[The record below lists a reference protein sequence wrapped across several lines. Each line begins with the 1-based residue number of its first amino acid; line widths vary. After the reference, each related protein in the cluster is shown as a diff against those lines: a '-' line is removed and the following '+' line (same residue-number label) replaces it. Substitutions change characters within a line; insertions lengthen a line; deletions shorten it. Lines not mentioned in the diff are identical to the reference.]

1 MLESA
6 PHVPATFIAAECS
19 SIGDM
24 FRRRAQKSGDLPALW
39 SKAHGQWHKTTW
51 RSFYDDARRVLAGLV
66 ALGLT
71 RHDKVAILGETQKP
85 WAVLDMGAQ
94 LGGFVSFGIYP
105 KQAIDQV
112 RYLLEHADTRVV
124 FVDSERELDT
134 VLAAAR
140 DTLPDLTIVPWSTA
154 LYLRFA
160 SRDPRLK
167 APSDFGLDA
176 PAPGTTLVA
185 PAIEAVITDL
195 LAKVG
200 RADTAIFV
208 YTSGTTGHPKGAMI
222 SHGNVLT
229 LLDSQRHF
237 LTLYQDDLSLSFL
250 PMAHVAERIL
260 AFYGRLCTGLATAFA
275 TSTATVLTDLQEV
288 QPTVFGSVPRIFEK
302 AYGKLQSELE
312 KKPAAIQKLFAW
324 ALATSKKKVALE
336 HQHRPV
342 PLTLRLQHELADRLV
357 WRRVRQAFGGR
368 VRLFITGAAPIA
380 KPILELF
387 WAAGLPVF
395 EAYGM
400 TESTAITHIN
410 RPGSVR
416 LGSVG
421 RLIEPMEH
429 RIAEDGEVLMR
440 GPFVFQGYYKN
451 PEATAQ
457 TLADGWLHTGDI
469 GHLDR
474 DGFLS
479 ITDRKKHLIITAG
492 GKNLAPAN
500 IEKAI
505 REESP
510 LLSQVHAHGDRRP
523 YVVALLAPSPLETLA
538 LGVELSLIS
547 RDELARRTA
556 ELLAAPTS
564 RSPELEADMRK
575 VVVHK
580 ELTRRLTDAVRRGN
594 QKLAQVEQVR
604 RFAILD
610 RDFSQ
615 EHGELTPTMKLKR
628 KAIESHH
635 QATLDR
641 LYEDPTFGSA
651 V

>member
-6 PHVPATFIAAECS
+6 PHAPATFIAAECS

-24 FRRRAQKSGDLPALW
+24 FRRRAQRSADLPALW
-39 SKAHGQWHKTTW
+39 SKEAGRWVKTTW
-51 RSFYDDARRVLAGLV
+51 RQFYDEARQALAGLLN
-66 ALGLT
+66 LGLT
-71 RHDKVAILGETQKP
+71 RDDKVAILGETQKP

-94 LGGFVSFGIYP
+94 LGGFVSYGIYP
-105 KQAIDQV
+105 KQSVDQV
-112 RYLLEHADTRVV
+112 RYLLEHADTKVV

-134 VLAAAR
+134 VLSAAK
-140 DTLPDLTIVPWSTA
+140 DTLPDLAIVPWTTA

-160 SRDPRLK
+160 ARDPRIRP
-167 APSDFGLDA
+167 PSSFGLDR
-176 PAPGTTLVA
+176 PAPGDTSVSPAPDALVN
-185 PAIEAVITDL
+185 DL
-195 LAKVG
+195 LAKVS
-200 RADTAIFV
+200 REDTALLV

-222 SHGNVLT
+222 SHGNVLS
-229 LLDSQRHF
+229 LLGAQREF

-260 AFYGRLCTGLATAFA
+260 AFYGRLCTGLATAYA

-288 QPTVFGSVPRIFEK
+288 RPTVFGSVPRIFEK
-302 AYGKLQSELE
+302 AYGKIMSELE
-312 KKPAAIQKLFAW
+312 KKPAPVRKLFAW
-324 ALATSKKKVALE
+324 ALATSTKKVALE
-336 HQHRPV
+336 HEGRPV
-342 PLTLRLQHELADRLV
+342 PLPLKLQHALADRLV

-368 VRLFITGAAPIA
+368 VRIFVTGAAPIA

-387 WAAGLPVF
+387 WAASLPVF
-395 EAYGM
+395 EGYGM
-400 TESTAITHIN
+400 TEATAITHIN
-410 RPGSVR
+410 RPGATR

-421 RLIEPMEH
+421 H
-429 RIAEDGEVLMR
+429 RIDPMQHQIAKDGEVLMR

-457 TLADGWLHTGDI
+457 TLVDGWLHTGDI
-469 GHLDR
+469 GRVDQ
-474 DGFLS
+474 DGYLF

-510 LLSQVHAHGDRRP
+510 LISQVHAHGDRRP
-523 YVVALLAPSPLETLA
+523 FVAALIAPSPLETLS
-538 LGVELSLIS
+538 LGVDLGLVTK
-547 RDELARRTA
+547 DELERRTV

-564 RSPELEADMRK
+564 RTPELEASMRK
-575 VVVHK
+575 VVTHP
-580 ELTRRLTDAVRRGN
+580 ELTRRLTEAVRRGN
-594 QKLAQVEQVR
+594 TKLAQVEQVR
-604 RFAILD
+604 RFAILE

-615 EHGELTPTMKLKR
+615 ERGELTPTMKLKR
-628 KAIESHH
+628 KEIETAH

-641 LYEDPTFGSA
+641 LYDDPAFGHG